1 MWHGNNTA
9 PAVRW
14 FAKEKKKKQGVKRKE
29 CVREWIRMR
38 GQRGLCQHR
47 TCLTACSCC
56 GSAGRTRF
64 QILKSLCGCVL
75 TIRPYHACYIQLAS
89 SRLWQVHNFFF
100 LFVTSTSDC
109 WLQIKSNKV
118 EAKYIYFYIYTGG
131 NISVISACTLT
142 VQIHHGKASHM
153 STWRTHGRW
162 QLKRTLN
169 IYLSHICVC
178 ESAWQY
184 GLERIWAQSGV
195 QCVCASFDLL

>member
-1 MWHGNNTA
+1 MTHQQQGVTHHKITHIRCDTGITQLQQCA
-9 PAVRW
+9 DLQ
-14 FAKEKKKKQGVKRKE
+14 KKKKKKQGVKRKE

-118 EAKYIYFYIYTGG
+118 EAKSILVETFLSSQHVLLQCRYIMARHPICLHGEHMADG
-131 NISVISACTLT
+131 N
-142 VQIHHGKASHM
+142 
-153 STWRTHGRW
+153 
-162 QLKRTLN
+162 
-169 IYLSHICVC
+169 
-178 ESAWQY
+178 
-184 GLERIWAQSGV
+184 
-195 QCVCASFDLL
+195 